1 MDHREEAVTQLT
13 TYADLA
19 GRLEHQLLLPTL
31 NEDQVIDGCR
41 MLRSPGGC
49 GYGGEDFRKLASE
62 NWICCG
68 LSAWVVQHCD

>member
-19 GRLEHQLLLPTL
+19 GRMEHQLLLPTL

-41 MLRSPGGC
+41 MAWES
-49 GYGGEDFRKLASE
+49 A
-62 NWICCG
+62 ICKISVSTC
-68 LSAWVVQHCD
+68 